1 MSETRLAMPCPSPSR
16 RQPSGH
22 RRASLAIVA
31 ALAALAPGCS
41 KFQKAPPIELKT
53 ESVGRT
59 NLVQSVN
66 ANGQLTPIRL
76 IQVGSQVSGTIT
88 EIFADFNTRV
98 KSGDVLAKIDPAS
111 FERALA
117 RAEADLAST
126 KAQEALAVFN
136 LKRARELF
144 QAKLISETEFTQN
157 DVQVQQAAA
166 NVKMREAAVES
177 ARVDLQRTT
186 IYAPIDGLVIV
197 RNVDAGQTVA
207 ASFNTP
213 TLFTIANDLA
223 KMQIELAV
231 SEADIGSVD
240 VAQRVDFGVDAFQ
253 NRRFN
258 GKVRQV
264 RYAATTNQN
273 VITYTTVVE
282 VNNPDLKLR
291 PGMTAN
297 ANIITSEKTNVLRI
311 PASSL
316 RFSPVTLGLTTLPAT
331 NQVSTNDVSRR
342 PRPAGM
348 DDLPT
353 PPWMANG
360 QFRRP
365 TDEERDK
372 WLASLTPEQKEK
384 YEKFMAEM
392 RRRRSEGGGGMGGG
406 PGGPGGGGPGAM
418 GGTGGANGPGG
429 GSPRPTYEGPT
440 VRTLY
445 LATGTTDPDGKPIVQ
460 AVTVK
465 IGINDG
471 ASYEVLEG
479 LKEGDPLVVGSKGGP
494 TPTTA
499 SAPASPFGSPF
510 GGGPRR

>member
-1 MSETRLAMPCPSPSR
+1 MPCPPFPRRSSLRAAAVATSPWLI
-16 RQPSGH
+16 
-22 RRASLAIVA
+22 AAFVA
-31 ALAALAPGCS
+31 AGCS
-41 KFQKAPPIELKT
+41 KFQKATPIELKT
-53 ESVGRT
+53 EAIGRT
-59 NLVQSVN
+59 NMVQSVN

-117 RAEADLAST
+117 RADADLAAT
-126 KAQEALAVFN
+126 KAQEALALFN
-136 LKRARELF
+136 LKRARELY

-186 IYAPIDGLVIV
+186 IYAPIDGVVIV

-240 VAQRVDFGVDAFQ
+240 VGQRVDFGVDAFQ

-311 PASSL
+311 PASAL

-331 NQVSTNDVSRR
+331 NQVSTNDISRR
-342 PRPAGM
+342 PRPSGM
-348 DDLPT
+348 EDLPT

-372 WLASLTPEQKEK
+372 WLATLTPEQKEK

-392 RRRRSEGGGGMGGG
+392 RRRRAEGGGGGGGGGGGMGGGPGGGGGSGMGGG
-406 PGGPGGGGPGAM
+406 PGGPGGGSA
-418 GGTGGANGPGG
+418 A
-429 GSPRPTYEGPT
+429 PRPSYEGPT
-440 VRTLY
+440 LRTLY
-445 LATGTTDPDGKPIVQ
+445 LATGTNSPDGKPIVQ

-479 LKEGDPLVVGSKGGP
+479 IKEGDPLVVGSKGGP
-494 TPTTA
+494 PPISA

-510 GGGPRR
+510 GGGGPRR

>member
-1 MSETRLAMPCPSPSR
+1 MPCLATIPSAPNAL
-16 RQPSGH
+16 
-22 RRASLAIVA
+22 RARPF
-31 ALAALAPGCS
+31 LAAFALLAAMAAGCS
-41 KFQKAPPIELKT
+41 KFQKAAPIELRT
-53 ESVGRT
+53 EAVART

-66 ANGQLTPIRL
+66 ANGQITPIRL

-88 EIFADFNTRV
+88 EIFADFNSRV
-98 KSGDVLAKIDPAS
+98 KAGDVLAKIDPAS
-111 FERALA
+111 FERAMA
-117 RAEADLAST
+117 RAEADLASA
-126 KAQEALAVFN
+126 KAQEALALFN
-136 LKRARELF
+136 LKRAKELY
-144 QAKLISETEFTQN
+144 QAKLISETEYTQN
-157 DVQVQQAAA
+157 DVQVLQANA

-186 IYAPIDGLVIV
+186 IYAPLDGIVIL

-240 VAQRVDFGVDAFQ
+240 VGQRVDFGVDAFQ

-258 GKVRQV
+258 GKVKQV

-297 ANIITSEKTNVLRI
+297 ANVITSEKTNVLRI

-392 RRRRSEGGGGMGGG
+392 RRRRAEGGGGGGGGGGGMGGMG
-406 PGGPGGGGPGAM
+406 GGGGMGAGGPGGS
-418 GGTGGANGPGG
+418 N
-429 GSPRPTYEGPT
+429 GSPKPSYEGPT
-440 VRTLY
+440 LRTLY
-445 LATGTTDPDGKPIVQ
+445 LATGTNAPDGKPVVQ

-479 LKEGDPLVVGSKGGP
+479 LKEGDPIVIGSKGGP
-494 TPTTA
+494 PPTTA

-510 GGGPRR
+510 GGGGPRR